1 MTILHARLFG
11 LIACVWGG
19 VLLYFYHSQR
29 VRHYL
34 AESFHH
40 FILFGGIGILI
51 LGVYSVI
58 SPREKKSSCSHDHD
72 HGGCDHDHHEHKHDR
87 GESCDQDH
95 GESCDHDHKHEHCE
109 HDHHHHDH
117 GESCDHDHEEG
128 HGPWITGLLTLVPL
142 FMAMNYSTDR
152 FSFTALE
159 KKKASA
165 KAMAANAS
173 ANRPP
178 FTRADLEKNVSR
190 NEHGEFQMRLISVF
204 YAAGDREIQGIF
216 EGLPVELEGRIAPEK
231 LNNEA
236 GNRMR
241 IFRKIITCC
250 AADIQMVDVTLD
262 FPEEATRP
270 ALNDWVKAGGTLT
283 FETIGGE
290 VYPILKVREVVQTEE
305 PYSEFQ
311 QRQ

>member
-1 MTILHARLFG
+1 MSILHARLFG

-34 AESFHH
+34 AENFHH
-40 FILFGGIGILI
+40 FILVGGIGILI
-51 LGVYSVI
+51 LGLYSVI
-58 SPREKKSSCSHDHD
+58 SPREKKTPCSDHDHCHDDCGHDHGHDDDCGHDHGHDHD
-72 HGGCDHDHHEHKHDR
+72 DCGSCGHDHD
-87 GESCDQDH
+87 
-95 GESCDHDHKHEHCE
+95 
-109 HDHHHHDH
+109 
-117 GESCDHDHEEG
+117 EG
-128 HGPWITGLLTLVPL
+128 HGPFITGLLTLIPL
-142 FMAMNYSTDR
+142 FMAMNYTNDS

-204 YAAGDREIQGIF
+204 YAAGDRELQGIF
-216 EGLPVELEGRIAPEK
+216 EGLPVELEGRIAPEN
-231 LNNEA
+231 LNNET

-262 FPEEATRP
+262 FPEDATKP

-283 FETIGGE
+283 FETIKGE
-290 VYPILKVREVVQTEE
+290 VYPVLKIREVVQAEE